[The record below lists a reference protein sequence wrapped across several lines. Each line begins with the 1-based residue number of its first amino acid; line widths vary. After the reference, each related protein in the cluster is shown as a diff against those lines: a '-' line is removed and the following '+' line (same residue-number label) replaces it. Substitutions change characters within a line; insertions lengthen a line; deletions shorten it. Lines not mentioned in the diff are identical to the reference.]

1 MRRAYGDPE
10 RSKIPRTW
18 GVGDAR
24 STPLSTHR
32 ARRGPPNEE
41 TSMATLHVSNIV
53 RDYDSW
59 KGNFDKFDR
68 ARRERG
74 VRGYRIARGDEEP
87 TRVIVDLD
95 FDSTT
100 RAEEFAEFLRGV
112 MRTPQAQSELLQHD
126 TPVVLEVTEERQ
138 LV

>member
-1 MRRAYGDPE
+1 
-10 RSKIPRTW
+10 
-18 GVGDAR
+18 
-24 STPLSTHR
+24 
-32 ARRGPPNEE
+32 
-41 TSMATLHVSNIV
+41 MATLHVSNIV
-53 RDYDSW
+53 RNYDSW
-59 KGNFDKFDR
+59 KGNFDKFEA
-68 ARRERG
+68 ARKERG

-112 MRTPQAQSELLQHD
+112 MSTPQAQQELLEHD
-126 TPVVLEVTEERQ
+126 TPVVLEVMEERQ

>member
-1 MRRAYGDPE
+1 
-10 RSKIPRTW
+10 
-18 GVGDAR
+18 
-24 STPLSTHR
+24 
-32 ARRGPPNEE
+32 
-41 TSMATLHVSNIV
+41 MATLHVSNIV

>member
-1 MRRAYGDPE
+1 
-10 RSKIPRTW
+10 
-18 GVGDAR
+18 
-24 STPLSTHR
+24 
-32 ARRGPPNEE
+32 
-41 TSMATLHVSNIV
+41 MATLHVSNIV
-53 RDYDSW
+53 RNYDSW

-74 VRGYRIARGDEEP
+74 VRGYRIARGAEEP

-112 MRTPQAQSELLQHD
+112 MSTPQAKQELLEHD
-126 TPVVLEVTEERQ
+126 RPVILEVTEERQ